1 MKKIILVFCVLVF
14 LLASFAPCYADSEE
28 ESMVYEHGEK
38 LDIIYETIQKDS
50 YDLHLALKVS
60 SLKVLKESIT
70 PVYKVDLLETA
81 RSGEITIIPMWCSH
95 TGLLGD
101 GVGNVYT
108 AKTIT
113 SDGKFGGNIMFYIEK
128 GVAYNM
134 IYSPSEYS
142 PMWFENG
149 NHYPASASYADHA
162 KRIAAVLKEKDMISP
177 HDVKYVV
184 ADTIGEF
191 FYVDNAAHSV
201 FVSVGYIS
209 NNETGNFLTDYY
221 MDEAGLINLA
231 KDYSQKREDFL
242 NEKAS
247 WEASHPGEIWDKTE
261 VYGLSPIMSD
271 CSSVDNIIDITDYL
285 NIEIKAMQVS
295 QESDISNRVNN
306 TKGKAHSGLII
317 GIISG
322 IALIAMIIV
331 ISSIYVIRQKKP
343 TLDS

>member
-1 MKKIILVFCVLVF
+1 MKKIFLVFCVLVF
-14 LLASFAPCYADSEE
+14 LLASFAPCYAGSEE

-50 YDLHLALKVS
+50 YDLHLALKDS

-70 PVYKVDLLETA
+70 PVYEVDLLGTA
-81 RSGEITIIPMWCSH
+81 RSGEITIIPMWRSH

-113 SDGKFGGNIMFYIEK
+113 SDGKFGGNIMFYIEN

-149 NHYPASASYADHA
+149 YHYPASASYADHA
-162 KRIAAVLKEKDMISP
+162 KRISAVLNEKDMISP

-209 NNETGNFLTDYY
+209 TNEASNSLTDYY
-221 MDEAGLINLA
+221 MDEAELIKHA
-231 KDYSQKREDFL
+231 KDYSIKYEEFL
-242 NEKAS
+242 SEKAS
-247 WEASHPGEIWDKTE
+247 WEASHPGEIWDKTG
-261 VYGLSPIMSD
+261 VNGLSPIMSD
-271 CSSVDNIIDITDYL
+271 CSSVDNIINITDYL
-285 NIEIKAMQVS
+285 NIDIKAMQVS
-295 QESDISNRVNN
+295 QESDISNKINN

-331 ISSIYVIRQKKP
+331 ISSIYVKRQKKP
-343 TLDS
+343 ALDS

>member
-1 MKKIILVFCVLVF
+1 
-14 LLASFAPCYADSEE
+14 
-28 ESMVYEHGEK
+28 VYEHGEK
-38 LDIIYETIQKDS
+38 LDIIYETLQKDS
-50 YDLHLALKVS
+50 YDLHLALKYS

-70 PVYKVDLLETA
+70 PVYEVDLLGTA
-81 RSGEITIIPMWCSH
+81 RSGEITIIPMWRSH

-113 SDGKFGGNIMFYIEK
+113 SDGKFGGNIMFYIEN

-149 NHYPASASYADHA
+149 YHYPASASYADHA

-209 NNETGNFLTDYY
+209 NNETGNVLTDYY
-221 MDEAGLINLA
+221 IDETGLINLA
-231 KDYSQKREDFL
+231 KEYSQKREDLL

-247 WEASHPGEIWDKTE
+247 WEASHPGEIWFKAGA
-261 VYGLSPIMSD
+261 YGLSPIMSD

-285 NIEIKAMQVS
+285 NIDIKAMQVS
-295 QESDISNRVNN
+295 QESDISNIINN

-322 IALIAMIIV
+322 TALIAMIIV

-343 TLDS
+343 ALDS

>member
-1 MKKIILVFCVLVF
+1 MKKIFLVFCVLVF
-14 LLASFAPCYADSEE
+14 LLASFAPCYAGSEE

-50 YDLHLALKVS
+50 YDLHLALKYS

-70 PVYKVDLLETA
+70 PVYEVDLLGTA
-81 RSGEITIIPMWCSH
+81 RSGEITIIPMWRSH

-113 SDGKFGGNIMFYIEK
+113 SDGKFGGNIMFYIEN

-149 NHYPASASYADHA
+149 YHYPASASYADHA

-221 MDEAGLINLA
+221 IDETGLINLA
-231 KDYSQKREDFL
+231 KEYSQRREDLL

-247 WEASHPGEIWDKTE
+247 WEASHPGEIWFKTGAN
-261 VYGLSPIMSD
+261 GLSPIMSD

-285 NIEIKAMQVS
+285 NIDIKAMQVS
-295 QESDISNRVNN
+295 QESDISNKINN

-343 TLDS
+343 ALDS

>member
-1 MKKIILVFCVLVF
+1 MKNKIIVFCMLFF
-14 LLASFAPCYADSEE
+14 LFAGFAPCYAGPEKD

-38 LDIIYETIQKDS
+38 LDIIYETIQKES
-50 YDLHLALKVS
+50 YDLHLALEVS

-70 PVYKVDLLETA
+70 PVYEVDLLETA
-81 RSGEITIIPMWCSH
+81 RSGEITIIPMWRSH
-95 TGLLGD
+95 TGLRGD
-101 GVGNVYT
+101 GEGNVYT

-113 SDGKFGGNIMFYIEK
+113 SDGKFGGNIMFYIEN

-142 PMWFENG
+142 PMWIENG

-162 KRIAAVLKEKDMISP
+162 KRIAAVLNEEDMISP

-201 FVSVGYIS
+201 FISVGYIS

-221 MDEAGLINLA
+221 MDETGLINLA

-247 WEASHPGEIWDKTE
+247 WEASHPGEIWFKTGIN
-261 VYGLSPIMSD
+261 GLSPIISD

-285 NIEIKAMQVS
+285 NIDIKAMQVS
-295 QESDISNRVNN
+295 QESDVSNRVNN

-322 IALIAMIIV
+322 TALIAMIIV
-331 ISSIYVIRQKKP
+331 ISSIYVIRQKK
-343 TLDS
+343 TCLR

>member
-1 MKKIILVFCVLVF
+1 MKKIFLVFCVLVF
-14 LLASFAPCYADSEE
+14 LLASFAPCYAGSEE

-50 YDLHLALKVS
+50 YDLHLALKYS

-70 PVYKVDLLETA
+70 PVYEVDLLGTA
-81 RSGEITIIPMWCSH
+81 RSGEITIIPMWRSH

-113 SDGKFGGNIMFYIEK
+113 SDGKFGGNIMFYIEN

-149 NHYPASASYADHA
+149 YHYPASASYADHA

-209 NNETGNFLTDYY
+209 NNETGNVLTDYY
-221 MDEAGLINLA
+221 IDETGLINLA
-231 KDYSQKREDFL
+231 KEYSQKREDLL

-247 WEASHPGEIWDKTE
+247 WEASHPGEIWFKAGAN
-261 VYGLSPIMSD
+261 GLSPIMSD

-285 NIEIKAMQVS
+285 NIDIKAMQVS
-295 QESDISNRVNN
+295 QESDISNKINN

-322 IALIAMIIV
+322 TALIAMIIV

-343 TLDS
+343 ALDS